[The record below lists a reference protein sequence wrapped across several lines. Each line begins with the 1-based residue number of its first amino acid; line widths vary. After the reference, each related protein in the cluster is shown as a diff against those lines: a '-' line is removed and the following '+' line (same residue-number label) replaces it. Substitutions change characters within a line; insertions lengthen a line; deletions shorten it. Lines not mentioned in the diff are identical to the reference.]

1 MCIRDSYHGGMSE
14 KFCGKALAKYPR
26 ASYHLASKLPG
37 WLLKCDE
44 DVPRI
49 FNEQLANCR
58 TDYFDFYL
66 VHSVHESS
74 WPNYVK
80 YHAYDQLNELRK
92 AGKIK
97 RLGFSFHGSAEQLP
111 EILAAGDWDFV
122 QLQLNYFDWDY
133 QQSRKKYE
141 LCAAAGLQ
149 VIVMEPVRGGM
160 LNTLCPEAATL
171 LHQAA
176 PEKSLASWAIRWVA
190 SLPNVLC
197 VLSGMTTLE
206 QVQDNVASMDPFIP
220 LSTTKQDTLAR
231 ALDVFKAQKLAPCTA
246 CKYCMPCPYG
256 LDIPGI
262 LLHFNKC
269 INEGRM
275 PSSSRDSAYR
285 QARRAFLVG
294 YDRSVPRLRQADH
307 CIGCNQCVPHCPQN
321 IDIPAQMQRIDRFV
335 EDLKQNREF

>member
-1 MCIRDSYHGGMSE
+1 MEYRVCRNTPAPYNDLNGKISLLGLGTMRLPLRDAADQTSIDEEKAQEIFDYAYAHGVNYFDTAYPYHGGMSE

-66 VHSVHESS
+66 AHSVHESS
-74 WPNYVK
+74 WSNYVK

-97 RLGFSFHGSAEQLP
+97 RLGFSFHGSAEQLS

-149 VIVMEPVRGGM
+149 NCCTASPEMLPRAAAPAMPNTARSTGLSLNNRVVMPLQDSTCGVSNVRRQMRPTSRASAASSCGPNRVRGRV
-160 LNTLCPEAATL
+160 TAA
-171 LHQAA
+171 
-176 PEKSLASWAIRWVA
+176 WVR
-190 SLPNVLC
+190 P
-197 VLSGMTTLE
+197 
-206 QVQDNVASMDPFIP
+206 
-220 LSTTKQDTLAR
+220 R
-231 ALDVFKAQKLAPCTA
+231 
-246 CKYCMPCPYG
+246 
-256 LDIPGI
+256 
-262 LLHFNKC
+262 
-269 INEGRM
+269 
-275 PSSSRDSAYR
+275 SSSVTAHSCGGVPSCAKKSATR
-285 QARRAFLVG
+285 
-294 YDRSVPRLRQADH
+294 P
-307 CIGCNQCVPHCPQN
+307 
-321 IDIPAQMQRIDRFV
+321 
-335 EDLKQNREF
+335 DL